1 MDDQVCDFLY
11 EVDEIFNNGGINV
24 VKFNKFTKCHSYCPY
39 ENNSNKYKCT
49 TNNDR
54 VNALSAYLYNKISEI
69 DKTYKQKNGFSR
81 HIEVFTMWLG
91 EKLFRIDKDYK
102 ATLEESYKKN
112 LEKFMGNVN
121 YWKDIDS
128 NKLYKMATIKR
139 MSDYYR
145 LLNYICK
152 LIIEYNKNPKSPNRQ
167 VLGRYSSQC
176 DNFYK
181 TIHKSINGCGPYIYF
196 LDSLKMIFEIFRVQ
210 KIVTNNNI
218 KESEKKLL
226 LNRVKSLETF
236 QGENRYLLPVNII
249 LSFDDKECIEV
260 KSKDEQL
267 GEQILKNKPK
277 GTGVTKKPDTGPQ
290 KKFSP
295 STPQGKPTPAKPP
308 LTRSPERPPANPSV
322 PKPAP
327 AKPAPPKKEEPPKLL
342 PPHTS
347 GVKSTQP
354 QPPSASSL
362 QASQKSE
369 TSHQSGAKGSDSNK
383 GNKVDGSN
391 VSGGA
396 VSRPEISGGKPKDDG
411 QKKPNQ
417 VGTPSP
423 GPKAGS
429 QPKGMNNQGSGV
441 GGTQDNA
448 NTGKGGGK
456 DSNNTPVNKDSH
468 SKQGGSNSGIG
479 GGPGSVQGDQGKSPG
494 KTSSG
499 ADGQGKSSDKT
510 GVGAGGQGK
519 SSGETGSGPGDHVDK
534 GSQGISGNQV
544 NTGSQTKHSVDPV
557 PTQTAPAPSGTGTPP
572 AAPPGPQK
580 PDPKQSEPPPAV
592 QPQPPSQSVQQSPVS
607 QPPPVPPIPS
617 VPSAQPQQ
625 PDSSLPPSDP
635 HQPGSP
641 SALPPS
647 QNDPSLQTPQ
657 AGGPSNQNGPKD
669 SDNSKGNKNGAS
681 DNTGGSSSGSK
692 DPGGGP
698 SDPASST
705 SGGSFDLGSSFH
717 GFLLNGMDKFNKAS
731 QFIEK
736 SRQTFED
743 AKDKISGAYNSAV
756 DNLKSV
762 YNASNGYF
770 NSVISNITSQLN
782 QVDPSPISG
791 GNQTGPSNPSGGGNS
806 HNQLQSPQPPSTTDP
821 TDPSNPPTPPPPT
834 KDPAPTT
841 PPTTPIDPTSQKQ
854 SSPQQ
859 QPITSQPPQVDPFI
873 HKTPGKAI
881 AQLTK
886 SLSSDLILKKPWN
899 IFPTTWNGSGGC
911 KPEIKFINTTLV
923 CCTSEQCSLTGILIT
938 LVLIPIILSIAYKY
952 LSFGSSKKSEKKN
965 MKRVIKLVDGNRKTK
980 IIISSYD
987 NKKDL
992 KPVINSVGRKKDSL
1006 LNMYK
1011 LIRADPMPFINLF
1024 FLLIFFVYKRKRDTI
1039 E

>member
-1 MDDQVCDFLY
+1 MPNIDRCDFLY
-11 EVDEIFNNGGINV
+11 EVDEIFNNGGVNV

-81 HIEVFTMWLG
+81 HIEVFTMWIG

-112 LEKFMGNVN
+112 LEKIMGNVN

-128 NKLYKMATIKR
+128 NKLYKMATIKK

-196 LDSLKMIFEIFRVQ
+196 LDTLKMIFEIFRVQ

-218 KESEKKLL
+218 KENEKKLL

-236 QGENRYLLPVNII
+236 QGENRYLLPVNVI
-249 LSFDDKECIEV
+249 LSFDDKECVEV

-290 KKFSP
+290 KKSPP
-295 STPQGKPTPAKPP
+295 STPRGKPTLPV
-308 LTRSPERPPANPSV
+308 PANPSA

-327 AKPAPPKKEEPPKLL
+327 VKPPVLK
-342 PPHTS
+342 
-347 GVKSTQP
+347 QP
-354 QPPSASSL
+354 ERSPAQPPPASSL
-362 QASQKSE
+362 QTSQKSE
-369 TSHQSGAKGSDSNK
+369 TSHQSGAKGSDSKK
-383 GNKVDGSN
+383 GNKDDKVN
-391 VSGGA
+391 ASGGA
-396 VSRPEISGGKPKDDG
+396 NDGSGSPGGKPKDDG

-417 VGTPSP
+417 LGTPSP

-429 QPKGMNNQGSGV
+429 QPTGLNNQGSGV

-456 DSNNTPVNKDSH
+456 DSSNTPVNKDAH
-468 SKQGGSNSGIG
+468 PKQGGSHSGTG
-479 GGPGSVQGDQGKSPG
+479 GGPGSVQGDQGKS
-494 KTSSG
+494 
-499 ADGQGKSSDKT
+499 SDKT
-510 GVGAGGQGK
+510 GSGQG
-519 SSGETGSGPGDHVDK
+519 GHVDK
-534 GSQGISGNQV
+534 GSQGGSS
-544 NTGSQTKHSVDPV
+544 SQTKHSGDPV
-557 PTQTAPAPSGTGTPP
+557 PTQTAPASSGTGASPSSGTTPSSGISQS
-572 AAPPGPQK
+572 PGISQSQPSDPQK
-580 PDPKQSEPPPAV
+580 PDPKQSETPPAV
-592 QPQPPSQSVQQSPVS
+592 QPQPQPPSQSVQQSPVS

-617 VPSAQPQQ
+617 VPSA
-625 PDSSLPPSDP
+625 SSQ
-635 HQPGSP
+635 QPGSP

-657 AGGPSNQNGPKD
+657 TGGSSNQNGPKD

-681 DNTGGSSSGSK
+681 DNTGGSSNGSK

-705 SGGSFDLGSSFH
+705 SGGSFDLGPSFH
-717 GFLLNGMDKFNKAS
+717 GFILKGKEYYNKAS
-731 QFIEK
+731 EIIKDNQQKFK
-736 SRQTFED
+736 D
-743 AKDKISGAYNSAV
+743 AAEKISGAYNDAV
-756 DNLKSV
+756 DNLKSA
-762 YNASNGYF
+762 YNASNDYF

-782 QVDPSPISG
+782 QVDPSPKLG

-806 HNQLQSPQPPSTTDP
+806 HNQLQSPQSPSTTNP
-821 TDPSNPPTPPPPT
+821 TDPSNPPTPT

-859 QPITSQPPQVDPFI
+859 QPITPQPITLQPPQVDPFI

-881 AQLTK
+881 AQLVK
-886 SLSSDLILKKPWN
+886 SISSNPNLKKTWN
-899 IFPTTWNGSGGC
+899 LFPTTWNGSGDC
-911 KPEIKFINTTLV
+911 KPEIKFMNATLV

-938 LVLIPIILSIAYKY
+938 LVLIPIMLTIAYKY
-952 LSFGSSKKSEKKN
+952 LSFGLSKKSEKKN
-965 MKRVIKLVDGNRKTK
+965 MKRVINFHDGNRKTK

-987 NKKDL
+987 KKKKL
-992 KPVINSVGRKKDSL
+992 KPVINSVGGKKNSL
-1006 LNMYK
+1006 LNIYK

>member
-1 MDDQVCDFLY
+1 MDDQVCDFLR
-11 EVDEIFNNGGINV
+11 EVDENFNNGGVNV

-49 TNNDR
+49 NNNDR
-54 VNALSAYLYNKISEI
+54 INALSAYLYNKISEI

-91 EKLFRIDKDYK
+91 EKLFRVDKDYK

-181 TIHKSINGCGPYIYF
+181 TIHNSINGCGPYIYF

-218 KESEKKLL
+218 KETEKKLL

-236 QGENRYLLPVNII
+236 QGENRYLLPVNVI
-249 LSFDDKECIEV
+249 LSFDDKECVEV

-277 GTGVTKKPDTGPQ
+277 DNGLTKKPGTGPQ
-290 KKFSP
+290 KKSSP
-295 STPQGKPTPAKPP
+295 STPQGKPAPAKPP
-308 LTRSPERPPANPSV
+308 LPRSPERPPANPSI
-322 PKPAP
+322 P
-327 AKPAPPKKEEPPKLL
+327 KPAPPKKEEPPKLL

-347 GVKSTQP
+347 GVKSTQQT
-354 QPPSASSL
+354 QPSK
-362 QASQKSE
+362 KSE
-369 TSHQSGAKGSDSNK
+369 TSHQSGAKGSDSKK

-396 VSRPEISGGKPKDDG
+396 VSRPESSGGKPKDDG

-417 VGTPSP
+417 VSTPSP

-429 QPKGMNNQGSGV
+429 QPTGLNNQGSGV

-448 NTGKGGGK
+448 KTGKGGGK
-456 DSNNTPVNKDSH
+456 DSSNTPVNKDSH
-468 SKQGGSNSGIG
+468 SKQGDSSSGIG

-494 KTSSG
+494 KTNSG
-499 ADGQGKSSDKT
+499 ADGQGKSSNK
-510 GVGAGGQGK
+510 
-519 SSGETGSGPGDHVDK
+519 TGSGPGGHVDK
-534 GSQGISGNQV
+534 GSQGISVNQV
-544 NTGSQTKHSVDPV
+544 NTGSQTKHSGDPV
-557 PTQTAPAPSGTGTPP
+557 PTQTAPASSGTGTTS
-572 AAPPGPQK
+572 PGKTPSPGISQSP
-580 PDPKQSEPPPAV
+580 PDPKQLEPP
-592 QPQPPSQSVQQSPVS
+592 
-607 QPPPVPPIPS
+607 PS
-617 VPSAQPQQ
+617 VPSASPQQ

-641 SALPPS
+641 PAVPPQQPGSPSAVPPS
-647 QNDPSLQTPQ
+647 QNDPSLQAPQ
-657 AGGPSNQNGPKD
+657 TGGSSNQNGPKD
-669 SDNSKGNKNGAS
+669 SDNSKGNKNGAN

-698 SDPASST
+698 SDPTSST

-717 GFLLNGMDKFNKAS
+717 GFLLNGMDKFNKAY

-756 DNLKSV
+756 DNLKSA
-762 YNASNGYF
+762 YNASNDYF

-782 QVDPSPISG
+782 QVDPPKSG
-791 GNQTGPSNPSGGGNS
+791 GNHNGPGNPSGGGNPT
-806 HNQLQSPQPPSTTDP
+806 NQLQSPQPPSTTDP
-821 TDPSNPPTPPPPT
+821 TDPSNPPTPT

-854 SSPQQ
+854 SSPQH
-859 QPITSQPPQVDPFI
+859 QPTTPQHITPNPPQVDPFI

-881 AQLTK
+881 AQLVK
-886 SLSSDLILKKPWN
+886 SISSNLNLKKTWN
-899 IFPTTWNGSGGC
+899 IFPTTWNGSGDC
-911 KPEIKFINTTLV
+911 KPEIKFMNTTLV
-923 CCTSEQCSLTGILIT
+923 CCTSEQCSLTGIPVI
-938 LVLIPIILSIAYKY
+938 LVLIPIILLIAYKY

-965 MKRVIKLVDGNRKTK
+965 IKRVINFHDGNRKTK
-980 IIISSYD
+980 IIISSND
-987 NKKDL
+987 RNKDL
-992 KPVINSVGRKKDSL
+992 KPVINLVNGKKGPL
-1006 LNMYK
+1006 LNIYK